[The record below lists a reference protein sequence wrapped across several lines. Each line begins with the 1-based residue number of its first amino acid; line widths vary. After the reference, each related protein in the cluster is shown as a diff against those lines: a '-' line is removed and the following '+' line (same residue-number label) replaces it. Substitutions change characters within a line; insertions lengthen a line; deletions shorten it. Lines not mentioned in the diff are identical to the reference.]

1 MQIGQVGA
9 QNQNRVSCPA
19 RLAPFI
25 VPPPTRVASQ
35 LRISGMPVAEV
46 VAGEV
51 VTGEVVTGDVVAGGV
66 VSGVVVWVL
75 VPQAAAVR
83 VRLRRAAWRVAGSG
97 FRCTPRP

>member
-19 RLAPFI
+19 RSAPLI

-46 VAGEV
+46 VM
-51 VTGEVVTGDVVAGGV
+51 GEVVTGDVVAGGV

>member
-1 MQIGQVGA
+1 LQIGQVGA

-19 RLAPFI
+19 RSAPLI

-46 VAGEV
+46 VAGD
-51 VTGEVVTGDVVAGGV
+51 VVTGDV
-66 VSGVVVWVL
+66 VVVWVL

-83 VRLRRAAWRVAGSG
+83 VRLRRAAWRAAGSG